1 MLLEYYV
8 WFLQLTWLLLAGF
21 NGKLTILSSLKRSR
35 GNDRCYMQVNRLFFK
50 IISCRLKVTVK
61 TQKFSSR
68 RDESFTPFL
77 KMSGLAVE
85 ALMGVELSL
94 LSGLERVGRLCTH
107 DALGDFWEGKKLI
120 GCEQFCKRKWHQKW
134 VQWQRNGLKENQQK
148 QGLTVNDKAFRLSW
162 ILLIAFRTCVIIK
175 HQIQIF
181 SITTERRDRNVTV
194 NMGDVNTEVIPHCCK
209 PHTPEKYTD
218 PRIWREIQQ
227 TTWMSWGCSMES

>member
-1 MLLEYYV
+1 M
-8 WFLQLTWLLLAGF
+8 
-21 NGKLTILSSLKRSR
+21 
-35 GNDRCYMQVNRLFFK
+35 
-50 IISCRLKVTVK
+50 
-61 TQKFSSR
+61 QKFGR
-68 RDESFTPFL
+68 EFHTPFL

-134 VQWQRNGLKENQQK
+134 VQCQRNRSWVNQQK

-175 HQIQIF
+175 QPDIQNYVAIAQL
-181 SITTERRDRNVTV
+181 SWTTTERRDRNETR
-194 NMGDVNTEVIPHCCK
+194 DVNTVIPHCCK
-209 PHTPEKYTD
+209 PHTPEKYTG

-227 TTWMSWGCSMES
+227 TTWMS